1 MPTQKIPAPY
11 FSRAMLAALLLLGV
25 AVLSMYGLFLRNPLV
40 FDDVNVLD
48 GQIHQE
54 YLNTFFRFNL
64 RWLPYATFEWTRAA
78 LGTDLIWQR
87 LGNLVLHGT
96 NGLLLFV
103 FVQRLSGICLSTE
116 VKPGIDAAKS
126 GTSRLTWFAFAGAAL
141 FLLHPAAVY
150 GVAYLVQRTILMA
163 SFFSLL
169 MWLLFLEGSV
179 RKNPLL
185 LWGSV
190 LCYGL
195 AVLSKEHAVM
205 APAVAAALLVLLS
218 GCSWQTCKR
227 HAPVFLAYALIG
239 AFVVV
244 QLRHGQV
251 IGQVYEPRGGQ
262 LLSAFAQAH
271 AGFDPKLAYPLSI
284 LTQSFLFFKYLLL
297 WIAPNPLWMS
307 VDMVEPFALKL
318 IAWPHT
324 VGFLGFLLYFAIVLR
339 WLFLRGGKGLAGF
352 AMLTPCLMFA
362 PEFSTVRIQESFVIY
377 RSYLWMAVPVACL
390 PFLFLRIEP
399 RRAAVMLAAL
409 IVVMLPATWNRLT
422 TFSNELLL
430 WNDAARLVRHQDH
443 LPGVE
448 RIYLNRGIAF
458 YEHGRPDEAIQ
469 DLNRALAVTPWNIA
483 AITSRGAAF
492 LALDKI
498 DDALRDFSV
507 AVRLNPQYAQPYLGK
522 GRAHELRGEAPAARD
537 SYQSGCRLGSDDAC
551 REFQRV
557 NAASQPLR

>member
-1 MPTQKIPAPY
+1 MQVQKKPVSY
-11 FSRAMLAALLLLGV
+11 FSRSMLAALILLGMT
-25 AVLSMYGLFLRNPLV
+25 VLAMYGPFLRNPLV

-48 GQIHQE
+48 GQVHQE
-54 YLNTFFRFNL
+54 YLNTLFRFNL
-64 RWLPYATFEWTRAA
+64 RWLPYGTFEWTRAA
-78 LGTDLIWQR
+78 LGTDLIWLR
-87 LGNLVLHGT
+87 LGNLALHGA
-96 NGLLLFV
+96 NGILLFV
-103 FVQRLSGICLSTE
+103 FVRRLFLICLPLE
-116 VKPGIDAAKS
+116 VKSGIDAAKS
-126 GTSRLTWFAFAGAAL
+126 GASTLTWFAFAGTAL

-163 SFFSLL
+163 SLFSLL
-169 MWLLFLEGSV
+169 MWLLFLEGV
-179 RKNPLL
+179 ARKNQAL
-185 LWGSV
+185 LWGSA
-190 LCYGL
+190 LSYGL

-205 APAVAAALLVLLS
+205 APAVAAALLILL
-218 GCSWQTCKR
+218 GGFSWQTCKR
-227 HAPVFLAYALIG
+227 HAPVFIAYALIG
-239 AFVVV
+239 VFVVV

-262 LLSAFAQAH
+262 LLSAVAQAH

-307 VDMVEPFALKL
+307 VDMVEPFALRL

-324 VGFLGFLLYFAIVLR
+324 AGFLGFLLYFAVALR
-339 WLFLRGGKGLAGF
+339 WLCLGGGKGLAGF
-352 AMLTPCLMFA
+352 VMLTPALMFA

-390 PFLFLRIEP
+390 PFLFLRVDP

-409 IVVMLPATWNRLT
+409 IVVMLPVTWNRLT

-430 WNDAARLVRHQDH
+430 WNDAVRLIRRQND
-443 LPGVE
+443 LPGIE

-458 YEHGRPDEAIQ
+458 YEHGRPNEAIQ

-498 DDALRDFSV
+498 DEALRDFSL
-507 AVRLNPQYAQPYLGK
+507 AMRLNPDYAQPYLGK
-522 GRAHELRGEAPAARD
+522 GRAHELRGEALAARV
-537 SYQSGCRLGSDDAC
+537 SYQTGCRLGSDDAC
-551 REFQRV
+551 REFGRV
-557 NAASQPLR
+557 NTGSRPVR